1 MTSTNELLQEKT
13 SENTEAD
20 PPPDPDRLCMTPPRI
35 SVSLQRFEE
44 VTCER
49 DAVPTEEQCSA
60 TLESDSGTLSSEE
73 SSEDE
78 EDVKDVAETEG
89 EATSILPSSVLDKA
103 SVIAHH
109 FTNSVK
115 RGSVTR
121 DDGHSLS
128 SASPRLLSRTNSRL
142 SLGADPAENLGS
154 ISSDPGETFV
164 TDPTLFSPWDDS
176 LFDAN
181 RDLRRRR
188 DSTLSKQNQLL
199 ISKIKNYYENAENQS
214 SAFSLQRRE
223 SLTYIPTGLVRSSIT
238 RINSIPKEETIHT
251 ASSSTAS
258 SLEPILP
265 ADTLDCMVSSDS
277 LYSLSTEQIN
287 IGQEDSRESQL
298 SRPNCTPDNPSEDEK
313 FIPSSEMIKIWQT
326 IERESTRS
334 HTDNKMHKQHRE
346 VPQDTRTVPDMTS
359 HQEQRGL
366 SSFTRKPKCPS
377 AFQSLKVFGE
387 EAIVLRPAIPWLAQL
402 KAEAEGKQPRE
413 DDTDQMKSKVLH
425 LARQYSQRIKTTK
438 PVVRQ
443 RSQGLLIN
451 KKSLPCV
458 VEEKESLGTLLFFH
472 PFLFLRL
479 KTIIE
484 QLSFYAFFVLQVM
497 QSQFFLTRQAP

>member
-20 PPPDPDRLCMTPPRI
+20 PPPDPDSLRMKPPRI

-49 DAVPTEEQCSA
+49 DPVPTEEQSSA
-60 TLESDSGTLSSEE
+60 TQSDSRTLSSEE

-89 EATSILPSSVLDKA
+89 EAASILPSSVLDKA

-115 RGSVTR
+115 RGSVTQ
-121 DDGHSLS
+121 DDGCS
-128 SASPRLLSRTNSRL
+128 SPRLLSRTNSRL
-142 SLGADPAENLGS
+142 SLGTDPAESHSS
-154 ISSDPGETFV
+154 IASDPGETFV
-164 TDPTLFSPWDDS
+164 TDLTLLSPWDDS

-188 DSTLSKQNQLL
+188 DSTLSKQDQLL

-251 ASSSTAS
+251 ASSSRAS

-265 ADTLDCMVSSDS
+265 ADTLDYMVSSDS
-277 LYSLSTEQIN
+277 LDSLSTEQIN
-287 IGQEDSRESQL
+287 IDPEDSRESQM
-298 SRPNCTPDNPSEDEK
+298 SRSHCTPDNPSEDEE

-326 IERESTRS
+326 IERENTRS
-334 HTDNKMHKQHRE
+334 HTDDKMHKQHRE
-346 VPQDTRTVPDMTS
+346 VPQDTRTTVLDISVQKVPDMTS
-359 HQEQRGL
+359 HQEQRDL
-366 SSFTRKPKCPS
+366 NSFTGKPECPS
-377 AFQSLKVFGE
+377 PFQSLKVFGE
-387 EAIVLRPAIPWLAQL
+387 ETIVLRPAIPRVAQL

-425 LARQYSQRIKTTK
+425 LARQYSQKIKTTK

-458 VEEKESLGTLLFFH
+458 VEEKESLGTFLFFH
-472 PFLFLRL
+472 PFLL
-479 KTIIE
+479 KFIR
-484 QLSFYAFFVLQVM
+484 VR
-497 QSQFFLTRQAP
+497 TRQENC